1 MPFWAEIWFFRPSP
15 LPLFPSCAQ
24 VTTPFVENNH
34 LTVLETCLN
43 SRLHVIQIRSSP
55 FQGSDEVNTE
65 DQVIVKRRNA
75 ALSGLVPTE
84 NVPKGKMLF
93 VFLNKCMSCNQ
104 NRKKETKF
112 ICNSTKFRCASL
124 AFWGRLFLRH
134 KHSIWGVC
142 RLSKVKLLFG
152 LLVKRIS

>member
-1 MPFWAEIWFFRPSP
+1 M
-15 LPLFPSCAQ
+15 
-24 VTTPFVENNH
+24 
-34 LTVLETCLN
+34 N

-112 ICNSTKFRCASL
+112 ICNSTKFRMSL
-124 AFWGRLFLRH
+124 CFVSVLRP
-134 KHSIWGVC
+134 
-142 RLSKVKLLFG
+142 
-152 LLVKRIS
+152 LVS